1 MSGERLQQPGRGG
14 RRPGRLDAP
23 SEEVHCGYVASW
35 IAVKHTWDLTVD
47 QDEEALREMLED
59 R

>member
-1 MSGERLQQPGRGG
+1 MSASSNRAEG
-14 RRPGRLDAP
+14 DADPADWMPP

-47 QDEEALREMLED
+47 QDEEQALREMLED
-59 R
+59 C